1 MLEHV
6 KELRRRVLLA
16 RTPTIATEDAL
27 TVARLHDLIIE
38 WARAKAAYRKH
49 PHAGELVRLKD
60 AEHALEDVAD
70 LVA

>member
-1 MLEHV
+1 M

-38 WARAKAAYRKH
+38 WATAKAAYRKH
-49 PHAGELVRLKD
+49 PHAGELVRLKEV
-60 AEHALEDVAD
+60 EHALEDVAG
-70 LVA
+70 LVE